1 MRVLCAAS
9 CSDMKAWEPKYEEKY
24 QLTPFHGLC
33 MRLFLIVMKQSL
45 GNNKKETMTMETK
58 QKILLCEDEESLGML
73 LREYLQ
79 AKGYDA
85 DLYLDGEAGYRAFMK
100 GHYDM
105 CLFDVMM
112 PKMDGFALAKE
123 IRLVN
128 QEIPIIFLTA
138 KNLKNDILDGFKI
151 GADDY
156 LTKPFS
162 MDELVYR
169 MEAILRRVKGKA
181 KKAQTVYHIGAY
193 TFDTQRQ
200 LLTTEESQTKLTTK
214 ESELL
219 ALLCAH
225 ANQILE
231 RELALKTIWID
242 DNYFNARSMDVYITK
257 LRKHLKADPRVE
269 INNVHGKGYRLIIPE
284 N

>member
-1 MRVLCAAS
+1 M
-9 CSDMKAWEPKYEEKY
+9 
-24 QLTPFHGLC
+24 
-33 MRLFLIVMKQSL
+33 
-45 GNNKKETMTMETK
+45 
-58 QKILLCEDEESLGML
+58 
-73 LREYLQ
+73 
-79 AKGYDA
+79 
-85 DLYLDGEAGYRAFMK
+85 
-100 GHYDM
+100 
-105 CLFDVMM
+105 
-112 PKMDGFALAKE
+112 
-123 IRLVN
+123 VN

-200 LLTTEESQTKLTTK
+200 LLTTEDSQTKLTTK